1 MSDQKFTLDE
11 VITIL
16 DRASAASA
24 NGNHSATHKLLVR
37 GVCAEILEAREVQEA
52 PEGEVEVVK
61 RLRLH
66 CILRSADIL
75 TVDRSDYSASR
86 HQNATR
92 FVVDGNLVILS
103 REDEAILR
111 DFLRPNS

>member
-37 GVCAEILEAREVQEA
+37 GVCAEILEAREA
-52 PEGEVEVVK
+52 PGAEEVEEVK